1 MFLIIQSE
9 FLYRG
14 LNVVHPVI
22 YFPREKMSP
31 TYPLLSISSNPPLSL
46 TLLNS
51 SPFWING
58 YLPYEILDGKSI
70 IPYKYTCRV
79 EFMFIN
85 TSKRS
90 SNVPIFV
97 CGVYLIQVIVMDTS
111 ETFWWYLVD
120 RSLDT
125 QSRHGCA
132 RVSPP
137 RDIFVL
143 GWLFFVTVVRGTVV
157 FLKISRRSLSCV
169 KRLNLSNLT

>member
-1 MFLIIQSE
+1 MKGDGTGRQCVLLKSQTWFMFLIIQSE

-70 IPYKYTCRV
+70 IPYEYTCRV

-97 CGVYLIQVIVMDTS
+97 CVCVCKLDTS
-111 ETFWWYLVD
+111 HCDGYVRNFLMI
-120 RSLDT
+120 S
-125 QSRHGCA
+125 SRPIPWH
-132 RVSPP
+132 SE
-137 RDIFVL
+137 
-143 GWLFFVTVVRGTVV
+143 
-157 FLKISRRSLSCV
+157 
-169 KRLNLSNLT
+169 